1 MAEPTQRKNP
11 LSLEALLSANR
22 EQFDS
27 LFERQMKVAPPPQV
41 PARRHRSN
49 ADVGRPHAQSDVPHA
64 PASDPATRPST
75 PRPNIK
81 AELNRRFTISW
92 SSEILEREIVNGR
105 AIVRCM
111 LKVGNETRVETGSS
125 RIDEGEDHEEA
136 VQRAY
141 DSALQKCADHFYTG
155 ANGSIASYPHPAP
168 ATVALSPDEQARQ
181 ATARARPL
189 DSIMIDQVQTALI
202 NICREMATVWERIA
216 PSMGPDNDAIG
227 PALITDAKG
236 RMVAGELGSY
246 VEHML
251 AQRDLRFAPGDVLLQ
266 SDAYLSGGAAS
277 HSNDWLVL
285 TPVFAGADLAGFTS
299 MIGHIDDVGGSTAGS
314 MPVQARSV
322 FSEGTRIP
330 PIKIFEAGVL
340 NEPALQVILNNTRT
354 PQANRASL
362 LALVAGCRAGGVQVM
377 RLCERLGNARYQQV
391 CAALL
396 ARTNQTMRGLI
407 RERLPEE
414 PQSFQ
419 DQIDDDGCGNGP
431 FKLKLTVWREGE
443 HAYFDWTG
451 SSAQAPGPVNL
462 PLHVGLAKMFAGM
475 FLARDLD
482 QSVVC
487 NDGFHELIHVTLP
500 KGTIVNPTFPAA
512 IGRRDQVLAR
522 HFEVLATA
530 LGRHRPTDLTAAGYG
545 MKPSLRF
552 AGIDA
557 SGTPFELT
565 ERLGGGLPG
574 GPSGDGIDGHSL
586 RPGSMSMS
594 IEPEERDFPVV
605 IESCANITDTG
616 GAGLH
621 RGGNGVEKIY
631 RMMAAGEIS
640 IHDDRHASRP
650 FGVNGGKAG
659 APSGKWLVRADGT
672 RETLRSKLD
681 GLVVALGDR
690 LVFRTAG
697 GGGSGDPLQRDPALV
712 RQDVNR
718 GLLTVDA
725 AAAQYGVLLT
735 GPNLDID
742 VRRTRELRDQLRSGR
757 KPLQLFDYGDST

>member
-27 LFERQMKVAPPPQV
+27 LFERQMKVASPPLV
-41 PARRHRSN
+41 PARRQRSN
-49 ADVGRPHAQSDVPHA
+49 ADVGRPPTQSDRPHA
-64 PASDPATRPST
+64 PAPEPTAPPSA
-75 PRPNIK
+75 PRPTIK
-81 AELNRRFTISW
+81 AELNRRFTFSW
-92 SSEILEREIVNGR
+92 SSEILEREIQNGR

-111 LKVGNETRVETGSS
+111 LKVGDDTRVESGSS
-125 RIDEGEDHEEA
+125 RIDGDEDHEA
-136 VQRAY
+136 ALQRAY
-141 DSALQKCADHFYTG
+141 DSALQKCAVHFYAG
-155 ANGSIASYPHPAP
+155 ANGIVASHPRPAP
-168 ATVALSPDEQARQ
+168 ATAALSPAEQMRQ
-181 ATARARPL
+181 AAARARPL
-189 DSIMIDQVQTALI
+189 DAITIDQVQTALI
-202 NICREMATVWERIA
+202 NICREMATVWERVA
-216 PSMGPDNDAIG
+216 PSKGPGNDAIG

-246 VEHML
+246 VEHLL
-251 AQRDLRFAPGDVLLQ
+251 AQRALRFAPGDVLLQ
-266 SDAYLSGGAAS
+266 SDPYLSGGAAS
-277 HSNDWLVL
+277 HSNEWLVL
-285 TPVFAGADLAGFTS
+285 VPVFAGADLAGFTS
-299 MIGHIDDVGGSTAGS
+299 MIGRVDDMGGSTAGS
-314 MPVQARSV
+314 TPVQARSV

-330 PIKIFEAGVL
+330 PIKLFEAGVL
-340 NEPALQVILNNTRT
+340 NEPVVQVILNNTRT
-354 PQANRASL
+354 PQANRANL
-362 LALVAGCRAGGVQVM
+362 LALVAGCRAGALQVM
-377 RLCERLGNARYQQV
+377 RLCECLGNARYQQV

-451 SSAQAPGPVNL
+451 SSAQAPGPINL

-475 FLARDLD
+475 FLTRDLD

-487 NDGFHELIHVTLP
+487 NDGFHELIHITLP

-512 IGRRDQVLAR
+512 IGHHDQVLAR

-530 LGRHRPTDLTAAGYG
+530 LGRHRPQDLTAAGYG
-545 MKPSLRF
+545 TIPSLRI

-557 SGTPFELT
+557 SGMPFELT
-565 ERLGGGLPG
+565 ERLVGGHPG

-586 RPGSMSMS
+586 RPESMSMS
-594 IEPEERDFPVV
+594 IEPVERDFPVV
-605 IESCANITDTG
+605 IERCATVADTG
-616 GAGLH
+616 GAGLR
-621 RGGNGVEKIY
+621 RGGNGVEKVY
-631 RMMAAGEIS
+631 RMMAAGELS
-640 IHDDRHASRP
+640 IHDDRHTSHP
-650 FGVNGGKAG
+650 WGVNGGKAG
-659 APSGKWLVRADGT
+659 ATSGKWLVRADGT
-672 RETLRSKLD
+672 RETLRSKLE
-681 GLVVALGDR
+681 GLAVALGDR
-690 LVFRTAG
+690 IVCRTAG

-712 RQDVNR
+712 RQDVSR

-735 GPNLDID
+735 GSNLDID
-742 VRRTRELRDQLRSGR
+742 GRRTRELRDQLRSGR
-757 KPLQLFDYGDST
+757 KPLQSFDYGEST